1 MTDRAPSPAY
11 ARFQRNQATDNC
23 SPGGGDGFVCSK
35 SMFHRKSITPNP
47 LQTQETAKIIG
58 SVSANFQKPHFQPSL
73 RVPRERKP
81 TTRQSPSRHSQSNTP
96 GGGLAS
102 FAQKQLRPA
111 THSSQ
116 IPYGPKRSQK
126 SPVPCQQV
134 LKTSSSAIPARASRG
149 ADQPLRKRPTRHP
162 QSNPRGGGSGFVCSK
177 STPPCNSLIP
187 NLLRTEKIAR
197 ITPSVSANFQK
208 PGFHRTL
215 SAPQHHPQ
223 VSFSSNG
230 IKISSRRTL
239 HA

>member
-1 MTDRAPSPAY
+1 MGSFVQNRCFTASPSPQTPY
-11 ARFQRNQATDNC
+11 K
-23 SPGGGDGFVCSK
+23 PKK
-35 SMFHRKSITPNP
+35 SRKS
-47 LQTQETAKIIG
+47 
-58 SVSANFQKPHFQPSL
+58 S
-73 RVPRERKP
+73 
-81 TTRQSPSRHSQSNTP
+81 
-96 GGGLAS
+96 
-102 FAQKQLRPA
+102 
-111 THSSQ
+111 
-116 IPYGPKRSQK
+116 
-126 SPVPCQQV
+126 VPCQRIF
-134 LKTSSSAIPARASRG
+134 KSPIFSHPCASRASANQPLGNHPPATRNQTPLGGAWLRLFKINSAPQPTHPKSLTNPKNRKNRRFRVSKFSKAPFSAMPARASRG
-149 ADQPLRKRPTRHP
+149 ADQPLRQRPTRHP